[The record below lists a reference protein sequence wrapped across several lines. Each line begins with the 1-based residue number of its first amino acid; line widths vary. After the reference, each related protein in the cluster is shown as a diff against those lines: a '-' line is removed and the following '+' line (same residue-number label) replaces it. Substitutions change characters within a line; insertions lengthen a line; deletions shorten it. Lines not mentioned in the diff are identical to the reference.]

1 MKTVHN
7 TLTQPERPASAEGNF
22 YTPLKNNI
30 GPGMNARVQRLRK
43 LSFDAEPSLSIERA
57 QIQTDFYK
65 INYGKYAIP
74 ILRGLNYL
82 NICEKKTIYFGKDEL
97 IVGERGPAPK
107 CVPTFPELTCHSVE
121 DFHVLNKRDM
131 QPYTISQEDIDTYER
146 DIIPYWEGKTIR
158 ERIFS
163 HVPIEWKRAYEAGL
177 FTEFMEQRAPGHTAL
192 DGKIYKKGML
202 DFKVD
207 IQHEIDKLD
216 FLNDKHATDRK
227 EQLTGMLH
235 SCDAAIVFAERHAD
249 RAEEMAAVE
258 TDENRKLELLKIAK
272 VCRWVPANAP
282 RTFHEAVQMYWF
294 VHLGTITEL
303 NGWDA
308 MNPGHFDQH
317 LTPFYEKEIAEGT
330 LTRDQAKEILSCFW
344 IKVNNHTAP
353 PKVGI
358 TAKESGTYN
367 DFTNINIGGVKIDG
381 SCGVSDVSYMM
392 LEIVEELHVLQ
403 PGNSVHVSAKTPE
416 RFLREAAKV
425 IRQGHGYPSVFNAD
439 VYIQEM
445 LRQGKSLEDAREG
458 GCSGCI
464 EVGAFGKEAY
474 VLTGYL
480 NVPKIVEVTLNNGI
494 NPVTG
499 EIAGIQTG
507 DPRDFKDFEEL
518 YQAFLKQ
525 LNFIVEQKILVSN
538 YIDRMFAKYS
548 PATFLSV
555 VIDDCITKGRDY
567 YDAGPRYNT
576 NYIQCTGLGTV
587 TDSLVALKKHVFEDK
602 NFTMDAVLKAVSENF
617 KNDEIMRQTI
627 LNDTPFYGND
637 ADYAD
642 DVALR
647 VYNDLFD
654 AIDGKPNTKGESF
667 HLNMLST
674 TCHVYF
680 GKVMGATPNGRLAQK
695 SISDGTSPSHGADT
709 NGPSAVI
716 KSLTKLDHIKSGGT
730 LLNQRFLPSLLKR
743 DQDLKKLTQ
752 LIRSYFAMGGHHIQF
767 NIVDTATLYAAQE
780 NPEDYKDLLVRM
792 AGYSDYF
799 NDMNADLQ
807 QEVIDRT
814 ENDSF

>member
-1 MKTVHN
+1 
-7 TLTQPERPASAEGNF
+7 
-22 YTPLKNNI
+22 
-30 GPGMNARVQRLRK
+30 MNGRVQRLRK
-43 LSFDAEPSLSIERA
+43 LSFDATPSLSIERA

-82 NICEKKTIYFGKDEL
+82 NICEKKIIYFGKDEL

-131 QPYTISQEDIDTYER
+131 QPYTISQEDIDIYER

-202 DFKVD
+202 DFKMD

-216 FLNDKHATDRK
+216 FLNDAHATDRK

-235 SCDAAIVFAERHAD
+235 SCDAAIVFAERHAV

-258 TDENRKLELLKIAK
+258 TDEERKLELLKIAK

-317 LTPFYEKEIAEGT
+317 LRPFYEKEIAEGT
-330 LTRDQAKEILSCFW
+330 LTRDEAKEILSCFW

-367 DFTNINIGGVKIDG
+367 DFTNINIGGVKTDG

-403 PGNSVHVSAKTPE
+403 PGNSVHVSAKTPD
-416 RFLREAAKV
+416 RFLKEAAKV

-525 LNFIVEQKILVSN
+525 LNFIIEQKILVSN

-555 VIDDCITKGRDY
+555 VIEDCITKGRDY

-587 TDSLVALKKHVFEDK
+587 TDSLTALKKHVFEDK
-602 NFTMDAVLKAVSENF
+602 NFSMDAVLKAVSENF
-617 KNDEIMRQTI
+617 KNDEVMRQTI

-637 ADYAD
+637 DNYAD
-642 DVALR
+642 DIALR

-680 GKVMGATPNGRLAQK
+680 GKVMGATPNGRLSHK

-716 KSLTKLDHIKSGGT
+716 KSLTKLDHVKSGGT

-743 DQDLKKLTQ
+743 DQDLKKLVQ
-752 LIRSYFAMGGHHIQF
+752 LIRSYFALGGHHIQF

>member
-7 TLTQPERPASAEGNF
+7 TLPQPERQASAEGNF
-22 YTPLKNNI
+22 YAPLKNNI

-43 LSFDAEPSLSIERA
+43 LSFDAAPSLSIERA

-65 INYGKYAIP
+65 VNYGKYAIP
-74 ILRGLNYL
+74 VLRGLNYL
-82 NICEKKTIYFGKDEL
+82 NICEKKTIYFGNDEL

-121 DFHVLNKRDM
+121 DFNVLNKRDM
-131 QPYTISQEDIDTYER
+131 QPYSISQKDIAIYAR

-163 HVPIEWKRAYEAGL
+163 HVPIEWRRAYEAGL

-202 DFKVD
+202 DFKTD
-207 IQHEIDKLD
+207 IQTEIEKLD
-216 FLNDKHATDRK
+216 FLNDAAATDRK

-258 TDENRKLELLKIAK
+258 TDDNRKLELLKIAK

-317 LTPFYEKEIAEGT
+317 LTPFYEKEIADGT

-367 DFTNINIGGVKIDG
+367 DFTNINIGGVKKDG

-403 PGNSVHVSAKTPE
+403 PGNSVHISSKTPE

-445 LRQGKSLEDAREG
+445 LRQGKSLDDAREG

-525 LNFIVEQKILVSN
+525 LNFIIEQKILVSN

-555 VIDDCITKGRDY
+555 VIEDCITKGRDY

-587 TDSLVALKKHVFEDK
+587 TDSLTALKKHVFEDK

-617 KNDEIMRQTI
+617 EHDEIMRQTI
-627 LNDTPFYGND
+627 MNYTPFYGND
-637 ADYAD
+637 DNYAD
-642 DVALR
+642 AIALR

-680 GKVMGATPNGRLAQK
+680 GKVMGATPNGRLAHK

-743 DQDLKKLTQ
+743 DQDLKKLVQ
-752 LIRSYFAMGGHHIQF
+752 LIRSYFALGGHHIQF

-780 NPEDYKDLLVRM
+780 NPDDYKDLLVRM

>member
-1 MKTVHN
+1 MKSKSVFI
-7 TLTQPERPASAEGNF
+7 QPERPASVQGNF
-22 YTPLKNNI
+22 YQPINNNI
-30 GPGMNARVQRLRK
+30 GPGMNERIQKLRK
-43 LSFDAEPSLSIERA
+43 LSFETEPTLSIERA
-57 QIQTDFYK
+57 LIQTKFYK
-65 INYGKYAIP
+65 ANFGKYAIP
-74 ILRGLNYL
+74 VLRGLNFLELCKQKSIYL
-82 NICEKKTIYFGKDEL
+82 GNDEL
-97 IVGERGPAPK
+97 IVGERGPKPK
-107 CVPTFPELTCHSVE
+107 AVPTFPELTCHSVE
-121 DFHVLNKRDM
+121 DFHVLNTREM
-131 QPYTISQEDIDTYER
+131 QRYTISKKDITTYKNEV
-146 DIIPYWEGKTIR
+146 IPYWKGKSMR

-163 HVPIEWKRAYEAGL
+163 HVPKQWSKLYEAGL

-202 DFKVD
+202 DFKKE
-207 IQHEIDKLD
+207 IQQQINRLD
-216 FLNDKHATDRK
+216 FLNDPEATDKK
-227 EQLTGMLH
+227 EQLEGMKI
-235 SCDAAIVFAERHAD
+235 SCEAVIIFAERHAD
-249 RAEEMAAVE
+249 LAEKLANVE
-258 TDENRKLELLKIAK
+258 TDSKRKQELLKIVE

-282 RTFHEAVQMYWF
+282 RNFYEAIQMYWF

-317 LTPFYEKEIAEGT
+317 LTPFYEKELAEGT
-330 LTRDQAKEILSCFW
+330 LTREEAKELLSCFW
-344 IKVNNHTAP
+344 IKVNNHPAP

-367 DFTNINIGGVKIDG
+367 DFTNINIGGVKRDG
-381 SCGVSDVSYMM
+381 SDGVSEVSYIM

-403 PGNSVHVSAKTPE
+403 PGNSVHISSRTPD
-416 RFLREAAKV
+416 RFLKEACKV
-425 IRQGHGYPSVFNAD
+425 IRQGHGYPSIFNPD
-439 VYIQEM
+439 VYIPEM

-474 VLTGYL
+474 ILTGYL
-480 NVPKIVEVTLNNGI
+480 NVPKIIEITLNNGV
-494 NPVTG
+494 NPLTG
-499 EIAGIQTG
+499 KQVSIKTG
-507 DPRDFKDFEEL
+507 DPRDFKSYNEL
-518 YQAFLKQ
+518 YEAFKTQ
-525 LNFIVEQKILVSN
+525 LNYIVNQKILVSN

-555 VIDDCITKGRDY
+555 VIDDCITNGKDY
-567 YDAGPRYNT
+567 YNGGPRYNT

-587 TDSLVALKKHVFEDK
+587 TDSLSTLKKHVFEKK
-602 NFTMDAVLKAVSENF
+602 NFSMDIILKAVAKNF
-617 KNDEIMRQTI
+617 EGEEILRQTI
-627 LNDTPFYGND
+627 INNTPFYGND
-637 ADYAD
+637 DDYAD
-642 DVALR
+642 SIALQ

-680 GKVMGATPNGRLAQK
+680 GKVMGATPNGRLAHK
-695 SISDGTSPSHGADT
+695 SISDGTSPSHGCDT

-716 KSLTKLDHIKSGGT
+716 KSLTKIDQVKSGGT

-743 DQDLKKLTQ
+743 DEDIMKLGN
-752 LIRSYFAMGGHHIQF
+752 LVRSYFALGGHHIQF

-814 ENDSF
+814 ENESF